1 MITYT
6 IKKCDSRPIDFAQKC
21 PQKAGNSF
29 SGGMLTDPPRNVS
42 SVWPN
47 VPGAQNLSWPP
58 QLNRSQHAT
67 AVHVYVTSLMMY
79 IV

>member
-1 MITYT
+1 MINN
-6 IKKCDSRPIDFAQKC
+6 IC
-21 PQKAGNSF
+21 PP
-29 SGGMLTDPPRNVS
+29 TNVS

-67 AVHVYVTSLMMY
+67 GQKDIHFKTQPRPVAKNATPRPPAGN
-79 IV
+79 